1 MAAPAPIAAP
11 VAAPAASNE
20 SAWLDA
26 TDAADAAAASNDWL
40 VAAARFEEA
49 SRLAPDSVE
58 SHYKLA
64 VSRAIAGDMVGARNA
79 LVRVKE
85 LAPTFPAIDDLI
97 ARVEP
102 RAQAYLGKSV
112 DVAAAQGTEEERAAE
127 ATSLA
132 AERSWL
138 MSLRTL
144 QGLPAQAAVAARR
157 DLAALEGKVADAARL
172 ALVAIAQSPSDLPL
186 YARAADALRVAGE
199 IERARYYRQIFVDL
213 GGDPTL
219 VAPVTG
225 ALNRLPSDER

>member
-1 MAAPAPIAAP
+1 
-11 VAAPAASNE
+11 
-20 SAWLDA
+20 
-26 TDAADAAAASNDWL
+26 
-40 VAAARFEEA
+40 
-49 SRLAPDSVE
+49 VE

-64 VSRAIAGDMVGARNA
+64 VARAIAGDMVGARNA
-79 LVRVKE
+79 LLRVKE

-102 RAQAYLGKSV
+102 RAQAYLAKSV
-112 DVAAAQGTEEERAAE
+112 DVAAAQGTEEERTEE
-127 ATSLA
+127 ATTLA

-138 MSLRTL
+138 MSLRSL

-157 DLAALEGKVADAARL
+157 DLAALEGKVAESARL

-199 IERARYYRQIFVDL
+199 TERARYYRQIFVDL

-225 ALNRLPSDER
+225 ALNRLPADER